1 MADVR
6 DRARELKEKLDRS
19 RQPGTAG
26 EESKV
31 TRLMAPG
38 VDVGDLAP
46 RLASFYESK
55 KLETQVFAGPPA
67 WSVQARSPGWRKAIG
82 MSTAITVVLRPD
94 GDELCVE
101 IGRAKW
107 GDKALA
113 GAAGML
119 VLWPLV
125 ITAAAGAF
133 REGQLPRETVRFLT
147 ACIAESPG
155 RGKLPGDES
164 PAPPAPEMPHTPPRF
179 EREGPVVDINRAS
192 AEQLATLPGI
202 GRLDASK
209 IVAERERLGGFADL
223 NALAQA
229 TRLRPHVI
237 AHLEDRVV
245 FGAVAPS
252 SGKPGRRIG
261 DL

>member
-6 DRARELKEKLDRS
+6 DQARELKEKLDRS
-19 RQPGTAG
+19 RKPGTAA
-26 EESKV
+26 EETKV

-38 VDVGDLAP
+38 VDVGDLAS
-46 RLASFYESK
+46 RLASFYGSK
-55 KLETQVFAGPPA
+55 KLETQTFAGPPA

-119 VLWPLV
+119 ILWPLAL
-125 ITAAAGAF
+125 TAAAGAY
-133 REGQLPRETVRFLT
+133 REGQLPKETVRFLT
-147 ACIAESPG
+147 ACVEESTG
-155 RGKLPGDES
+155 RPQPPVDER
-164 PAPPAPEMPHTPPRF
+164 PAPSPPEVTPPPPRF
-179 EREGPVVDINRAS
+179 ERQEPVVDVNRAS
-192 AEQLATLPGI
+192 ADPLATLPGVS
-202 GRLDASK
+202 RLDASR
-209 IVAERERLGGFADL
+209 IVAERERLGGCADL
-223 NALAQA
+223 NALARV

-237 AHLEDRVV
+237 AHLEDRVT
-245 FGAVAPS
+245 FGAVAPAG
-252 SGKPGRRIG
+252 GKPRRVIG
-261 DL
+261 

>member
-6 DRARELKEKLDRS
+6 DQARELKEKLDRS
-19 RQPGTAG
+19 RQAGTAG

-38 VDVGDLAP
+38 VDVDDLTS
-46 RLASFYESK
+46 RLASFYGSK
-55 KLETQVFAGPPA
+55 KLETQVFMGPPA
-67 WSVQARSPGWRKAIG
+67 WSVQARSPGWRKALG
-82 MSTAITVVLRPD
+82 MSTAITCVLRPD

-119 VLWPLV
+119 ILWPLV
-125 ITAAAGAF
+125 FTAAAGAF
-133 REGQLPRETVRFLT
+133 REGQLPKETVRFLT
-147 ACIAESPG
+147 ACLADSPA
-155 RGKLPGDES
+155 RPQQRVEERA
-164 PAPPAPEMPHTPPRF
+164 APPAPVETVTPPRF
-179 EREGPVVDINRAS
+179 ERQGPVVDVNRAS
-192 AEQLATLPGI
+192 AEELATLPGI

-237 AHLEDRVV
+237 AHLEDRVS
-245 FGAVAPS
+245 FGRVAPV
-252 SGKPGRRIG
+252 SGRPGRRIG

>member
-1 MADVR
+1 MADIR
-6 DRARELKEKLDRS
+6 DQARELKEKLDRS

-26 EESKV
+26 EQSKV

-38 VDVGDLAP
+38 ADVGDLAS
-46 RLASFYESK
+46 RLASFYGSK
-55 KLETQVFAGPPA
+55 KLETQVFTGPPT

-94 GDELCVE
+94 GDELSVE

-119 VLWPLV
+119 ILWPLV
-125 ITAAAGAF
+125 LTAAAGAF
-133 REGQLPRETVRFLT
+133 REGQLPKETVRFLT
-147 ACIAESPG
+147 ACIGGQQPPPPVEESPV
-155 RGKLPGDES
+155 
-164 PAPPAPEMPHTPPRF
+164 PPAPEVTDTPPRF
-179 EREGPVVDINRAS
+179 ERQVQVIDINQAS
-192 AEQLATLPGI
+192 AEQIATLPGI

-209 IVAERERLGGFADL
+209 IVAERERSGGFADL
-223 NALAQA
+223 NALAQL
-229 TRLRPHVI
+229 TRLQPHVI
-237 AHLEDRVV
+237 AHLEDKVV
-245 FGAVAPS
+245 FGAVAPGS
-252 SGKPGRRIG
+252 RKPGRKIG

>member
-1 MADVR
+1 MADIR
-6 DRARELKEKLDRS
+6 DQARELKEKLDRS
-19 RQPGTAG
+19 RKPGTAG

-38 VDVGDLAP
+38 VDVGDLAS

-55 KLETQVFAGPPA
+55 KLEAHVLSGPPA

-94 GDELCVE
+94 DDELCVE

-107 GDKALA
+107 DDKALA
-113 GAAGML
+113 GAAGL
-119 VLWPLV
+119 IILWPLAL
-125 ITAAAGAF
+125 TAAAGAF
-133 REGQLPRETVRFLT
+133 REGQLPKETLRFLT
-147 ACIAESPG
+147 ACIEQGPARPQSSVG
-155 RGKLPGDES
+155 ES
-164 PAPPAPEMPHTPPRF
+164 PAPQAPEVTYTPPRS
-179 EREGPVVDINRAS
+179 ERQEARVDINRAN

-202 GRLDASK
+202 SRLDASR

-223 NALAQA
+223 NALAKV

-237 AHLEDRVV
+237 AHLEDRVT
-245 FGAVAPS
+245 FGTVAPS
-252 SGKPGRRIG
+252 GGKPGRRIG

>member
-1 MADVR
+1 MADIR
-6 DRARELKEKLDRS
+6 DQARELKEKLDRS
-19 RQPGTAG
+19 RKPGTAG

-38 VDVGDLAP
+38 VDVGDLAS

-55 KLETQVFAGPPA
+55 KLETQVFTGPPT

-94 GDELCVE
+94 GDELSVE

-113 GAAGML
+113 GAAGMFI
-119 VLWPLV
+119 LWPLAL
-125 ITAAAGAF
+125 TAAAGAF
-133 REGQLPRETVRFLT
+133 REGQLPRETVRFVT
-147 ACIAESPG
+147 ACIAESPM
-155 RGKLPGDES
+155 RTHSGDER
-164 PAPPAPEMPHTPPRF
+164 PAPPEPQAPRPRF
-179 EREGPVVDINRAS
+179 EPQGPVVDINRAS

-202 GRLDASK
+202 SRLDASK
-209 IVAERERLGGFADL
+209 IVAERQRRGGFTDL
-223 NALAQA
+223 GALAEV
-229 TRLRPHVI
+229 TRLPPHVI
-237 AHLEDRVV
+237 AHLEDVVV
-245 FGAVAPS
+245 FGAVAPPP
-252 SGKPGRRIG
+252 GKPGRRIG

>member
-6 DRARELKEKLDRS
+6 DQARELKEKLDRS
-19 RQPGTAG
+19 REPGTAS

-38 VDVGDLAP
+38 IDVGDLAS
-46 RLASFYESK
+46 RLVSFYESK
-55 KLETQVFAGPPA
+55 KLETQVFTGPPT

-94 GDELCVE
+94 GDELSVE

-119 VLWPLV
+119 ILWPLV
-125 ITAAAGAF
+125 VTAAAGAL
-133 REGQLPRETVRFLT
+133 RDNQLPRETIRFLT
-147 ACIAESPG
+147 ACVAESP
-155 RGKLPGDES
+155 RRRPSQVDES
-164 PAPPAPEMPHTPPRF
+164 PTPPASDVMYTLP
-179 EREGPVVDINRAS
+179 REGQVVDINRAT
-192 AEQLATLPGI
+192 AEELASLPGI
-202 GRLDASK
+202 GRRDASK
-209 IVAERERLGGFADL
+209 IVAERKRLGGIADL
-223 NALAQA
+223 NALAQV
-229 TRLRPHVI
+229 TRLQPHII
-237 AHLEDRVV
+237 AHLQDRVV
-245 FGAVAPS
+245 FGSVAPVP
-252 SGKPGRRIG
+252 GKPGRRIG